1 MKKLFYSMFMLAAM
15 LSFTACEDVPAPYDI
30 PNASGGE
37 SGDDADY
44 SAAAGSGTLADPFNT
59 TAILKLASELDADAQ
74 SDQEY
79 YFKGKVVSVTEQFG
93 TQYGNATFYMSD
105 DGTTKNQ
112 FYVFRALYFNNKK
125 YTSGTTLKE
134 GDEVVVC
141 GKVTN
146 FKGNTPETVQGSCY
160 VYSINGTGGG
170 GGSSAETIGTIDN
183 PKSVSDVVTIINSM
197 ADNQTSNELYYVKGT
212 IKQIKTTDENI
223 AKYKNIDYI
232 ITDGKTDITVY
243 HGRNLDNTE
252 FTGPGQI
259 NVNDEVIVLGNL
271 QKYVNANTGAV
282 TPELAQGNYI
292 VKLTKGSGGGGG
304 ETPSTDAKKVTV
316 AEFNAAE
323 VNDNVWYQLTG
334 TVENLKDGDL
344 YGNFDLKD
352 ETGSVYV
359 YGLLSEKG
367 GEKKKFQDLAA
378 AKGINNGSKI
388 TIIGTR
394 GVFND
399 KIEVLNAYFVSI
411 EGGGGSSEQGGGGG
425 TSGGPGTV
433 SGNTITVNA
442 ADFGVANGTEMGT
455 QTLSDGTKLVFDGGG
470 NSNAPKYYN
479 SGTNIRMYPKN
490 TVTITASK
498 NISKVVFNVDEY
510 QGTICNASGDISASP
525 GTIALDGKVVTIS
538 GISDKST
545 VITNTSSG
553 TGAAS
558 QIRVIS
564 IEITYAN

>member
-334 TVENLKDGDL
+334 TVENLKDGDQ

-411 EGGGGSSEQGGGGG
+411 EGGGGSSEQGGGG
-425 TSGGPGTV
+425 SGDGPGTV

>member
-15 LSFTACEDVPAPYDI
+15 LSFTACEDVPAPYDM

-59 TAILKLASELDADAQ
+59 TAILKLTSELDADAQ

-197 ADNQTSNELYYVKGT
+197 ADNQTSDELYYVKGT

-411 EGGGGSSEQGGGGG
+411 EGGGGSSEQGGGG
-425 TSGGPGTV
+425 SGDGPGTV

-510 QGTICNASGDISASP
+510 QGTICNASGNITASP
-525 GTIALDGKVVTIS
+525 GTIALDGKVVTVS

-545 VITNTSSG
+545 VITNTSSA

-558 QIRVIS
+558 QIRIIS

>member
-44 SAAAGSGTLADPFNT
+44 SSAAGSGTLADPFNT

-334 TVENLKDGDL
+334 TVENLKDGDQ

-411 EGGGGSSEQGGGGG
+411 EGGGGSSEQGGGG
-425 TSGGPGTV
+425 SGDGPGTV
-433 SGNTITVNA
+433 SGNTITINA

-525 GTIALDGKVVTIS
+525 GTIAVDGKVVTVS

>member
-93 TQYGNATFYMSD
+93 TQYGNATSYMSD

-334 TVENLKDGDL
+334 TVENLKDGDQ

-411 EGGGGSSEQGGGGG
+411 EGGGGSSEQGGGG
-425 TSGGPGTV
+425 SGDGPGTV

>member
-259 NVNDEVIVLGNL
+259 NVSDEVIVLGNL

-411 EGGGGSSEQGGGGG
+411 EGGGGSSEQGGGG
-425 TSGGPGTV
+425 SGDGPGTV

-455 QTLSDGTKLVFDGGG
+455 QTLSDGTKLEFDGGG

>member
-197 ADNQTSNELYYVKGT
+197 ADNQTSDELYYVKGT

-411 EGGGGSSEQGGGGG
+411 EGGGGSSEQGGGG
-425 TSGGPGTV
+425 SGDGPGTV

>member
-15 LSFTACEDVPAPYDI
+15 LSFTACEDVPAPYDM

-146 FKGNTPETVQGSCY
+146 YKGNTPETVQGSCY

-197 ADNQTSNELYYVKGT
+197 ADNQTSDELYYVKGT

-243 HGRNLDNTE
+243 HGRNLDNTD

-411 EGGGGSSEQGGGGG
+411 EGGGGSSEQGGGG
-425 TSGGPGTV
+425 SGDGPGTV

-442 ADFGVANGTEMGT
+442 VDFGVANSTEMGT

-510 QGTICNASGDISASP
+510 QGTICNASGNITASP
-525 GTIALDGKVVTIS
+525 GTIALDGKVVTVS

-545 VITNTSSG
+545 VITNTSSA

-558 QIRVIS
+558 QIRIIS

>member
-15 LSFTACEDVPAPYDI
+15 LSFTACEDVPAPYDM

-44 SAAAGSGTLADPFNT
+44 SSAAGSGTLADPFNT

-146 FKGNTPETVQGSCY
+146 YKGNTPETVQGSCY

-197 ADNQTSNELYYVKGT
+197 ADNQTSDELYYVKGT

-232 ITDGKTDITVY
+232 ITDGKTDITVFR
-243 HGRNLDNTE
+243 GKNLDNTD

-411 EGGGGSSEQGGGGG
+411 EGGGGSSEQGGGG
-425 TSGGPGTV
+425 SGDGPGTV

-510 QGTICNASGDISASP
+510 QGTICNASGNITASP

-545 VITNTSSG
+545 VITNTSSA

-558 QIRVIS
+558 QIRIIS

>member
-146 FKGNTPETVQGSCY
+146 YKGNTPETVQGSCY

-197 ADNQTSNELYYVKGT
+197 ADNQTSDELYYVKGT

-232 ITDGKTDITVY
+232 ITDGKTDITVFR
-243 HGRNLDNTE
+243 GKNLDNTD

-411 EGGGGSSEQGGGGG
+411 EGGGGSSEQGGGG
-425 TSGGPGTV
+425 SGDGPGTV

-510 QGTICNASGDISASP
+510 QGTICNASGNITASP
-525 GTIALDGKVVTIS
+525 GTIALDGKVVTVS

>member
-243 HGRNLDNTE
+243 HGKNLDNTD

-259 NVNDEVIVLGNL
+259 NVDDEVIVLGNL

-334 TVENLKDGDL
+334 TVENLKDGDQ

-411 EGGGGSSEQGGGGG
+411 EGGGGSSEQGGGG
-425 TSGGPGTV
+425 SGDGPGTV

>member
-44 SAAAGSGTLADPFNT
+44 SSAAGSGTLADPFNT

-411 EGGGGSSEQGGGGG
+411 EGGGGSSEQGGGG
-425 TSGGPGTV
+425 SGDGPGTV

>member
-411 EGGGGSSEQGGGGG
+411 EGGGGSSEQGGGG
-425 TSGGPGTV
+425 SGDGPGTV

-442 ADFGVANGTEMGT
+442 VDFGVANSTEMGT

>member
-1 MKKLFYSMFMLAAM
+1 MA
-15 LSFTACEDVPAPYDI
+15 
-30 PNASGGE
+30 
-37 SGDDADY
+37 
-44 SAAAGSGTLADPFNT
+44 
-59 TAILKLASELDADAQ
+59 
-74 SDQEY
+74 
-79 YFKGKVVSVTEQFG
+79 YFRS
-93 TQYGNATFYMSD
+93 
-105 DGTTKNQ
+105 
-112 FYVFRALYFNNKK
+112 
-125 YTSGTTLKE
+125 
-134 GDEVVVC
+134 
-141 GKVTN
+141 
-146 FKGNTPETVQGSCY
+146 
-160 VYSINGTGGG
+160 GTGGG

-197 ADNQTSNELYYVKGT
+197 ADNQTSDELYYVKGT

-232 ITDGKTDITVY
+232 ITDGKTDITVFR
-243 HGRNLDNTE
+243 GKNLDNTD

-411 EGGGGSSEQGGGGG
+411 EGGGGSSEQGGGG
-425 TSGGPGTV
+425 SGDGPGTV

-510 QGTICNASGDISASP
+510 QGTICNASGNITASP
-525 GTIALDGKVVTIS
+525 GTIALDGKVVTVS

-545 VITNTSSG
+545 VITNTSSA

-558 QIRVIS
+558 QIRIIS

>member
-15 LSFTACEDVPAPYDI
+15 LSFTACEDVPAPYDM

-146 FKGNTPETVQGSCY
+146 YKGNTPETVQGSCY

-411 EGGGGSSEQGGGGG
+411 EGGGGSSEQGGGG
-425 TSGGPGTV
+425 SGDGPGTV

>member
-15 LSFTACEDVPAPYDI
+15 LSFTACEDVPAPYDM

-59 TAILKLASELDADAQ
+59 TAILKLTSELDADAQ

-411 EGGGGSSEQGGGGG
+411 EGGGGSSEQGGGG
-425 TSGGPGTV
+425 SGDGPGTV

-510 QGTICNASGDISASP
+510 QGTICNASGNITASP
-525 GTIALDGKVVTIS
+525 GTIALDGKVVTVS

-545 VITNTSSG
+545 VITNTSSA

-558 QIRVIS
+558 QIRIIS